1 MEISCEV
8 FVNRNQMFLP
18 LQCQNDEAAEA
29 AFKDKD
35 CEI

>member
-18 LQCQNDEAAEA
+18 LQCQMREVETLH
-29 AFKDKD
+29 FKDKN